1 MTVPSPPLLVLLPG
15 LEGTGSLF
23 TAFVQALG
31 PGVETLVVSYPVDV
45 ALGYADLESF
55 VRKRLPTNRPFVV
68 LGESFSGPIAVRIGA
83 EPPPGL
89 VGIIL
94 CVTFARSPS
103 PALKWVAMLG
113 PLLPMKNSPR
123 WMLGHALWGAYEVP
137 GIADQVEA
145 AIDRVDAAV
154 LQHRMTEMAD
164 VDASAALARIAVP
177 ILVMQAAADLL
188 VPAGA
193 VDHVLRTQPRARHV
207 VVEGPHLL
215 LQTKPQE
222 CATIVREF
230 LTSV

>member
-1 MTVPSPPLLVLLPG
+1 
-15 LEGTGSLF
+15 
-23 TAFVQALG
+23 
-31 PGVETLVVSYPVDV
+31 
-45 ALGYADLESF
+45 
-55 VRKRLPTNRPFVV
+55 
-68 LGESFSGPIAVRIGA
+68 
-83 EPPPGL
+83 
-89 VGIIL
+89 
-94 CVTFARSPS
+94 
-103 PALKWVAMLG
+103 
-113 PLLPMKNSPR
+113 MKNSPR

>member
-1 MTVPSPPLLVLLPG
+1 

-23 TAFVQALG
+23 AAFVQALG
-31 PGVETLVVSYPVDV
+31 PSLETLVVSYPVDA
-45 ALGYADLESF
+45 ALGYAELESF
-55 VRKRLPTNRPFVV
+55 VRERLPPSRPFVV
-68 LGESFSGPIAVRIGA
+68 LGESFSGPLAVRIA
-83 EPPPGL
+83 ADPPPGL

-113 PLLPMKNSPR
+113 PLLPMKRSPR
-123 WMLGHALWGAYEVP
+123 WMLGHALWGTHEVP
-137 GIADQVEA
+137 GIADRVEA
-145 AIDRVDAAV
+145 AIDQVDSAV
-154 LQHRMTEMAD
+154 LQRRMAAMAE
-164 VDASAALARIAVP
+164 VDESAALARITVP
-177 ILVMQAAADLL
+177 ILVMQASGDLL

-207 VVEGPHLL
+207 LLDGPHLL

>member
-1 MTVPSPPLLVLLPG
+1 